1 MASTTGAPERPPNDV
16 PETEPLLGRPG
27 DAAQVSGGSY
37 GKNLVLGMSLTPS
50 PSPHGI
56 LSHRYAHLEGLT

>member
-1 MASTTGAPERPPNDV
+1 MASTNGAPERPPNDV

-37 GKNLVLGMSLTPS
+37 GKNLVLGMSLTPRRIS
-50 PSPHGI
+50 AASLPI
-56 LSHRYAHLEGLT
+56 AMLTLRD

>member
-1 MASTTGAPERPPNDV
+1 MATTNGAPERLPSDV

-37 GKNLVLGMSLTPS
+37 GKNLVLGMSLTP
-50 PSPHGI
+50 
-56 LSHRYAHLEGLT
+56 RYISAAFLPIAMLTSRD